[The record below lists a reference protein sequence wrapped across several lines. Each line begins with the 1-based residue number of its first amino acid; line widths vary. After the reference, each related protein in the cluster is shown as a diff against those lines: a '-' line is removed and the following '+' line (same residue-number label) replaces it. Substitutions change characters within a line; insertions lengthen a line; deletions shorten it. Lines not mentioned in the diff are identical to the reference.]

1 LKYHYKYY
9 QQGNAIRLYGF
20 TQNPNT
26 LDYMIVMEYA
36 KEGSLRKS
44 LPNIV
49 KNKWGY
55 KLALLGNI
63 ISELDKIHQ
72 LKLVHRDFHDGNI
85 LNYTYISDLGLCR
98 PVESFQSSKENE
110 IYGILPFVAPEVL
123 RGRPYTSSSDI
134 YSFSMIMWEFTSGV
148 MPSDGREFDL
158 QLGLS
163 ICTGERP
170 EIIENTPQCYI
181 DLMVE
186 CWDSDPDE
194 RPKASIVRDV
204 IRNWCNN
211 FLSYNAEDVCNENI
225 NEKLK
230 NDIIEF
236 QKANSIS
243 VTYKKP
249 ITKSTF
255 ILRYSMNEFCN

>member
-1 LKYHYKYY
+1 MKYHYKYY

-110 IYGILPFVAPEVL
+110 IYGILSFVIPEVL
-123 RGRPYTSSSDI
+123 RSKPYTSSSDI
-134 YSFSMIMWEFTSGV
+134 YSFSMI
-148 MPSDGREFDL
+148 
-158 QLGLS
+158 
-163 ICTGERP
+163 I
-170 EIIENTPQCYI
+170 
-181 DLMVE
+181 
-186 CWDSDPDE
+186 
-194 RPKASIVRDV
+194 
-204 IRNWCNN
+204 
-211 FLSYNAEDVCNENI
+211 
-225 NEKLK
+225 
-230 NDIIEF
+230 
-236 QKANSIS
+236 
-243 VTYKKP
+243 
-249 ITKSTF
+249 
-255 ILRYSMNEFCN
+255 